1 MSQPGLT
8 DEMIDYIRSK
18 VGQPERSVSMS
29 STATTL
35 DIGRPDRQARELQ
48 LTRENSSR
56 SIRST
61 GSVRTLN
68 EDDFSVYSGFP
79 DDDKDFN
86 HEEILVAGKRKL
98 FTVSEERDPTEDG
111 LESLEWDNKSYSTS
125 TSSSNPTQVEGQKT
139 KGTVKKAQRDIPV
152 TFYL

>member
-1 MSQPGLT
+1 MGG
-8 DEMIDYIRSK
+8 RS
-18 VGQPERSVSMS
+18 
-29 STATTL
+29 
-35 DIGRPDRQARELQ
+35 DRQTRE

-56 SIRST
+56 SIRSS

-68 EDDFSVYSGFP
+68 DDDFSVYSGFP

-111 LESLEWDNKSYSTS
+111 LESLEWDNKSYSAS
-125 TSSSNPTQVEGQKT
+125 TSSSTQVSSQKT
-139 KGTVKKAQRDIPV
+139 KGTLKKAPRDIPV

>member
-1 MSQPGLT
+1 
-8 DEMIDYIRSK
+8 MIIRSK
-18 VGQPERSVSMS
+18 AGQPERSISLT

-35 DIGRPDRQARELQ
+35 DSRRAERADRQTSE

-56 SIRST
+56 SIRSV

-68 EDDFSVYSGFP
+68 DDDFSVYSGFP
-79 DDDKDFN
+79 DDDKDFAN
-86 HEEILVAGKRKL
+86 EEILVAGKRKL

-111 LESLEWDNKSYSTS
+111 LESLEWDNKSYSASAS
-125 TSSSNPTQVEGQKT
+125 TSPPTQGDSQKSR
-139 KGTVKKAQRDIPV
+139 GTLKKPQRDIPV